1 MKTKKVL
8 LIIPLL
14 FLIIGM
20 GGCEDEMKK
29 LFFENFT
36 LNEEFCQWRQFE
48 VDTVIIVNTKTELG
62 RITICTENLPEIDFD
77 DYSLVFAGGT
87 AIHGVGII
95 VRHLYEVSNN
105 SLILELKDRN
115 SGSIVP
121 TVETPWAVAVLSQNL
136 PQNTNIELRIK
147 K

>member
-1 MKTKKVL
+1 M
-8 LIIPLL
+8 
-14 FLIIGM
+14 
-20 GGCEDEMKK
+20 
-29 LFFENFT
+29 
-36 LNEEFCQWRQFE
+36 
-48 VDTVIIVNTKTELG
+48 DTVIIVNTKTELG

-115 SGSIVP
+115 SGSIIP
-121 TVETPWAVAVLSQNL
+121 TVETPWAVAVLTQKL